1 MIRQLAKRKEES
13 LSDLPLMVQRLRKGV
28 KNPARVYLAGLAK
41 SGRRSVVT
49 QLRGVAKMVGAAS
62 IDQVPWHLLK
72 HEHVV
77 AIRTKALETGKSP
90 ATVNLMLAGIRGA
103 VRTAWNM
110 NLISAEDLARIEAVK
125 GVKATTEPRG
135 RRITSGEL
143 GAIMKGIETETPSG
157 KRDAGII
164 ALAYCGGLR
173 RQELAN
179 LQFENVH
186 DLGEEMEITIK
197 AGKGRKDRVL
207 FLNNGGADA
216 LRDYLSVRG
225 DSPGSLFWASLKS
238 GKLVEN
244 SSMTDQAIYA
254 RIRRCANLAGV
265 KTLSPHDMRRSFV
278 SDMLDGGVDISTV
291 AAMAGHSSVST
302 TQRYDRRGDEA
313 KKRAAKALHLPYSKS
328 R

>member
-1 MIRQLAKRKEES
+1 M
-13 LSDLPLMVQRLRKGV
+13 SDLPILVKKAAKGAS
-28 KNPARVYLAGLAK
+28 NPARVFLAGLAK
-41 SGRRSVVT
+41 SGRRAVDA
-49 QLRGVAKMVGAAS
+49 QLRGIATMVGANS
-62 IDQVPWHLLK
+62 IEEVPWHLLK

-77 AIRTKALETGKSP
+77 AIKAKALELGKSP

-110 NLISAEDLARIEAVK
+110 KLISGEDLARIESVK

-143 GAIMKGIETETPSG
+143 GAIMKGIKTETPSG

-173 RQELAN
+173 RQELSN
-179 LQFENVH
+179 LQIEDVN
-186 DLGEEMEITIK
+186 DKSDEIEIK
-197 AGKGRKDRVL
+197 IKRGKGRKDRIL

-216 LRDYLSVRG
+216 LRDYLSARG
-225 DSPGSLFWASLKS
+225 DSSGSLFWSSVKG
-238 GKLVEN
+238 GKLLPD
-244 SSMTDQAIYA
+244 SKMTDQAIYA
-254 RIRRCANLAGV
+254 RIKRCAEIAGV

-278 SDMLDGGVDISTV
+278 SDMLHAGVDISTV
-291 AAMAGHSSVST
+291 AAMAGHSSVAT

-313 KKRAAKALHLPYSKS
+313 KKKAAKALHLPYKSSSKNIL
-328 R
+328 